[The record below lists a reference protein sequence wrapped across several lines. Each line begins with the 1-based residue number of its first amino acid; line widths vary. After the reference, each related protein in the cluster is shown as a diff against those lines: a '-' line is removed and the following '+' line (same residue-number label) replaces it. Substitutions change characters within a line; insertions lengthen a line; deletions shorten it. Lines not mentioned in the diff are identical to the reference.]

1 MNPYR
6 IKAQAPGGRARVD
19 IYGDIGPW
27 ANDAGQFRR
36 DVLALGSVPLDVHIS
51 SGGGIANDGVN
62 MHTFLSSLPDV
73 HTYAD
78 AAVASAATLPF
89 LAGKKRYMATG
100 ASLMIHNAWDLVAGD
115 AKTLRKAADDLEFAT
130 DRLAEIYAKVTG
142 KAKDVIRKMMDETT
156 WLDGAQAIAEG
167 WATDAAS
174 GSTARA
180 NIEPGRYKGTPQHLI
195 RSKASV
201 SKTAPEA
208 ARNAFDKGVQQ
219 VDAGL
224 GGDGLEPAT
233 VKEARSLKAGDAP
246 TEAKIRKAN
255 AWWGRNERFLEAEA
269 DTPADVSANL
279 WGGAAGRDWF
289 RALYNELEQ
298 DDDADA
304 KAFSEISAQSAAPNG
319 DDGSARQTPNTH
331 SMNKLL
337 TALAQAGLI
346 SSAGLA
352 EDAAVS
358 EFTANIAAINKQVA
372 DAKASLAAQ
381 AKASAT
387 SLVEAAVSDG
397 RIKPEVKDTWVASI
411 VANADTAKLL
421 AAIEK
426 PKPATGATPMAQG
439 TGTGNQPKTLTEKA
453 AAARMAAGLPV

>member
-36 DVLALGSVPLDVHIS
+36 DVLALGNVPIDVHIS

-62 MHTFLSSLPDV
+62 MHTFLASLPDV

-142 KAKDVIRKMMDETT
+142 KAKDAIRKMMDETT
-156 WLDGAQAIAEG
+156 WLDGAQAIADG

-219 VDAGL
+219 VEAGL

-233 VKEARSLKAGDAP
+233 VKEARSLKAGDTP
-246 TEAKIRKAN
+246 TDAKIRKAYR
-255 AWWGRNERFLEAEA
+255 WWARNERFLEAEA

-289 RALYNELEQ
+289 RALYNEMEQ

-304 KAFSEISAQSAAPNG
+304 KAQLSVESDELKSNSATANKNNSST
-319 DDGSARQTPNTH
+319 DT
-331 SMNKLL
+331 MNKLL
-337 TALAQAGLI
+337 AALAQAGLV
-346 SSAGLA
+346 SSPTLG
-352 EDAAVS
+352 EDAAIA
-358 EFTANIAAINKQVA
+358 ELNTNTAAIKKQAA
-372 DAKASLAAQ
+372 DAQASLAAQ

-387 SLVEAAVSDG
+387 ALVDAAVADG
-397 RIKPEVKDTWVASI
+397 RIKPDVKDTWVASI

-421 AAIEK
+421 AAIER
-426 PKPATGATPMAQG
+426 PKTATGATPMAQG
-439 TGTGNQPKTLTEKA
+439 TGTGDQPKTLTEKA
-453 AAARMAAGLPV
+453 IAGRKAAGLPV

>member
-36 DVLALGSVPLDVHIS
+36 DVLALGGVPLDVHIS

-62 MHTFLSSLPDV
+62 MHTFLASLPDV

-142 KAKDVIRKMMDETT
+142 KAKDVVRKMMDETT
-156 WLDGAQAIAEG
+156 WIDGAQAIADG
-167 WATDAAS
+167 WATDAAA

-201 SKTAPEA
+201 SNTAPEA
-208 ARNAFDKGVQQ
+208 ARNAFDKGVRQ
-219 VDAGL
+219 VEAGL
-224 GGDGLEPAT
+224 GGDGLESAT

-246 TEAKIRKAN
+246 TEAKVRKAYR
-255 AWWGRNERFLEAEA
+255 WWARNERFLDAEA

-304 KAFSEISAQSAAPNG
+304 KAQLSVESDELKSNAATANKNNST
-319 DDGSARQTPNTH
+319 DT
-331 SMNKLL
+331 MNKLL
-337 TALAQAGLI
+337 AALAQAGLV
-346 SSAGLA
+346 SSPTLG
-352 EDAAVS
+352 EDAAVA
-358 EFTANIAAINKQVA
+358 ELNTNITALKKQIAEAQT
-372 DAKASLAAQ
+372 SLAAQ
-381 AKASAT
+381 AKANAT
-387 SLVEAAVSDG
+387 ALVEAAVADG
-397 RIKPEVKDTWVASI
+397 RIKAELKDKWVASI
-411 VANADTAKLL
+411 VANADAANLL
-421 AAIEK
+421 ASIEK
-426 PKPATGATPMAQG
+426 PKTATGATPMAQS
-439 TGTGNQPKTLTEKA
+439 TGMTEQPKTMTEKVI
-453 AAARMAAGLPV
+453 AARKASGLPV